1 MKQPAKPNAKPAAPA
16 RRPARAK
23 SSRTQ
28 ASVNS
33 GQSSKRGSSTRV
45 RAAAKASGLAS
56 EAAGTVYQAASES
69 ASSVSRQV
77 AGLLDNKMAAGAD
90 VIFQVA
96 HSTSLAADDLE
107 ATAPQVA
114 GVVRSMAHRID
125 NYAEAMKDQSVE
137 QVLASASDFTRRQP
151 AVVFGLGALA
161 GFLLFRT
168 LRSAPDY
175 AARSARANRNGA

>member
-1 MKQPAKPNAKPAAPA
+1 MKQPAKPNAKPAALA
-16 RRPARAK
+16 RGPARAK

-33 GQSSKRGSSTRV
+33 GQSSKRRTSTRD
-45 RAAAKASGLAS
+45 RAAATASGLAS
-56 EAAGTVYQAASES
+56 ETAGTVYQAASQS

-77 AGLLDNKMAAGAD
+77 AGMLDNKMAAGAD

-125 NYAEAMKDQSVE
+125 NYAEVMKDQSVD
-137 QVLASASDFTRRQP
+137 QVLASASDFARRQP
-151 AVVFGLGALA
+151 AMVFGLGALA

-168 LRSAPDY
+168 LRSAPAY
-175 AARSARANRNGA
+175 SARSARANRNGA